1 MNILPYSNFHD
12 LNLDWLLQQVKQLRS
27 DVDGLIGSA
36 TPSNTT
42 PIMDGAGAPGSS
54 VNYSRGDHQH
64 PTDTSRASATDLADE
79 VTARTNKDLSLDG
92 DIAAVDAKIHF
103 SASNPLMDGSATAGF
118 STDQARADHIHPT
131 DTSRA
136 AAADLTQEISD
147 RSNADITLQNNINAV
162 DAKIVL
168 ATGAP
173 LMDSSSATPGS
184 STSMARAD
192 HVHPTDTSRAS
203 ATDLATLQARVDSFT
218 GSAIASD
225 AMPQMDGVGAAGT
238 GGNYSRG
245 DHVHPSDTTKLNKAG
260 DTMTGDFTLQGAFI
274 PEEDEQFLP
283 VNAIGWLR
291 VADVPYVY
299 GTRVRFDVVRKGDLV
314 PSEVHSITLAINQ
327 NGVTFIGEESAS
339 DVLYVDQIRYSN
351 AGKVDIHIDQN
362 YNSDIGVKISAIG
375 PTAAATMAIKLIPF
389 EGVAAAPVGETIVK
403 TVYFHTVAP
412 MTDVSDMIVWSSS
425 YVASHSDLKAYINNG
440 FLIMAGQLT
449 LVNSVAL
456 QGAFIATLP
465 ASLTC
470 MTNAQIIAEYSAD
483 EASEIDYLLP
493 MYIHSGTNIRC
504 ANNRNNQALTAPAS
518 GNVVRIA
525 AIIPLA

>member
-1 MNILPYSNFHD
+1 MNIFPYSNFHD
-12 LNLDWLLQQVKQLRS
+12 LNLDWLLEAVKQLRI

-36 TPSNTT
+36 APSNTT
-42 PIMDGAGAPGSS
+42 PQMDGAGAPGVS

-103 SASNPLMDGSATAGF
+103 SASNPLMDGSPTAGF

-147 RSNADITLQNNINAV
+147 RGNADITLQNNINAV

-203 ATDLATLQARVDSFT
+203 ATDLATLTARVDSFT

-245 DHVHPSDTTKLNKAG
+245 DHVHPSDTSKVNKSG
-260 DTMTGDFTLQGAFI
+260 DTVTGYLLETEEEQHIDGA
-274 PEEDEQFLP
+274 
-283 VNAIGWLR
+283 NTIGWIRIAEL
-291 VADVPYVY
+291 PQEP
-299 GTRVRFDVVRKGDLV
+299 GTTAVFNIVRQGSIA
-314 PSEVHSITLAINQ
+314 PSESHRIALNIMQ
-327 NGVTFIGEESAS
+327 NTISFDYEESVG
-339 DVLYVDQIRYSN
+339 DVCYITKIRYSN
-351 AGKVDIHIDQN
+351 AGAVDIYLDQN
-362 YNSDIGVKISAIG
+362 ATSDIGIFLDRYSSTEAKNRL
-375 PTAAATMAIKLIPF
+375 IKLITPT
-389 EGVAAAPVGETIVK
+389 GVSASPAGETIL
-403 TVYFHTVAP
+403 TEYTFAAN
-412 MTDVSDMIVWSSS
+412 SDTTGTITAGTFTGTIATYYLYRQGKIVT
-425 YVASHSDLKAYINNG
+425 G
-440 FLIMAGQLT
+440 FLNLT
-449 LVNSVAL
+449 I
-456 QGAFIATLP
+456 G
-465 ASLTC
+465 
-470 MTNAQIIAEYSAD
+470 TNAPAGGWRNVAAVPSGFRPLHNTDFNAVDNSTDESIHAKIYS
-483 EASEIDYLLP
+483 STGNIDIYPTSDKPVGRGILLSFT
-493 MYIHSGTNIRC
+493 YY
-504 ANNRNNQALTAPAS
+504 TA
-518 GNVVRIA
+518 
-525 AIIPLA
+525 

>member
-1 MNILPYSNFHD
+1 MNIFPYSNFHD
-12 LNLDWLLQQVKQLRS
+12 LNLDWLLQQVKQLRT

-42 PIMDGAGAPGSS
+42 PQMDGAGAPGVS

-64 PTDTSRASATDLADE
+64 PTDTSRASATALADE

-103 SASNPLMDGSATAGF
+103 SASNPLMDGAATAGF

-225 AMPQMDGVGAAGT
+225 ATPQMDGVGSAGT

-260 DTMTGDFTLQGAFI
+260 DTMTGDLLIDGVLVPRCEKKFKHT
-274 PEEDEQFLP
+274 D
-283 VNAIGWLR
+283 AIGWMR
-291 VADVPYVY
+291 IANVPNVP
-299 GTRVRFDVVRKGDLV
+299 GTTVNFEIVRKGDLV
-314 PSEVHSITLAINQ
+314 ASETHSITMRINRDSSID
-327 NGVTFIGEESAS
+327 FDKEFSLS
-339 DVLYVDQIRYSN
+339 DVCYVTSIRYTD
-351 AGKVDIHIDQN
+351 AGKVDIYISQN
-362 YNSDIGVKISAIG
+362 YASDVGVEMTAIA
-375 PTAAATMAIKLIPF
+375 PTEVETMAVQLITF
-389 EGVAAAPVGETIVK
+389 TGVSSTPPGETVVNYYDFVANTHGDIASLFTVNYSAGFTANRTGDVIELNYISESRTWSENDIVLYPQPAYLK
-403 TVYFHTVAP
+403 PNHGIWIVAYLNNN
-412 MTDVSDMIVWSSS
+412 IVILRFES
-425 YVASHSDLKAYINNG
+425 VNG
-440 FLIMAGQLT
+440 IMAWLFPGGQ
-449 LVNSVAL
+449 S
-456 QGAFIATLP
+456 IAGRL
-465 ASLTC
+465 
-470 MTNAQIIAEYSAD
+470 
-483 EASEIDYLLP
+483 YL
-493 MYIHSGTNIRC
+493 H
-504 ANNRNNQALTAPAS
+504 
-518 GNVVRIA
+518 VVYTI
-525 AIIPLA
+525 

>member
-1 MNILPYSNFHD
+1 MNIFPYSNFHD
-12 LNLDWLLQQVKQLRS
+12 LNLDWLLQQVKQLRT

-36 TPSNTT
+36 TPSDDT
-42 PIMDGAGAPGSS
+42 PVMDGAGAPGTS
-54 VNYSRGDHQH
+54 VSYARGDHQH

-103 SASNPLMDGSATAGF
+103 SASNPLMDGSPSAGF

-136 AAADLTQEISD
+136 AAADLTQEIND
-147 RSNADITLQNNINAV
+147 RGNADTTLQNNINAV

-225 AMPQMDGVGAAGT
+225 ATPQMDGVGAAGT

-245 DHVHPSDTTKLNKAG
+245 DHVHPSDTTKFDKAG
-260 DTMTGDFTLQGAFI
+260 GTVTGDTKFEKNVLM
-274 PEEDEQFLP
+274 DERQQFKN

-291 VADVPYVY
+291 CVEIPAEPGNGADIII
-299 GTRVRFDVVRKGDLV
+299 TRKGTV
-314 PSEVHSITLAINQ
+314 APSEVHKITFMYNQ
-327 NGVTFIGEESAS
+327 NGPSFVSEESVGDS
-339 DVLYVDQIRYSN
+339 LYITYIRYTN
-351 AGKVDIHIDQN
+351 VGKIDIYMDQT
-362 YNSDIGVKISAIG
+362 YESDIGVDIRPFATTDANFKTIKTIPISG
-375 PTAAATMAIKLIPF
+375 VSPTP
-389 EGVAAAPVGETIVK
+389 PGETTLLDYQFIQNGNRKYKRVTLSAQSLTSGYIQYVDPDISPSSFIQVSPK
-403 TVYFHTVAP
+403 YGYSEPYLIYNVQPRYGSLFIYYRNPDGTTP
-412 MTDVSDMIVWSSS
+412 TD
-425 YVASHSDLKAYINNG
+425 G
-440 FLIMAGQLT
+440 TLT
-449 LVNSVAL
+449 S
-456 QGAFIATLP
+456 AFIT
-465 ASLTC
+465 
-470 MTNAQIIAEYSAD
+470 
-483 EASEIDYLLP
+483 ID
-493 MYIHSGTNIRC
+493 
-504 ANNRNNQALTAPAS
+504 NR
-518 GNVVRIA
+518 
-525 AIIPLA
+525 

>member
-1 MNILPYSNFHD
+1 MNIFPYSNFHD
-12 LNLDWLLQQVKQLRS
+12 LNLDWLLQQVKQLRT

-42 PIMDGAGAPGSS
+42 PQMDGTGAAGSS
-54 VNYSRGDHQH
+54 VNYARGDHQH
-64 PTDTSRASATDLADE
+64 PTDTSRASASDLADE

-103 SASNPLMDGSATAGF
+103 SASNPLMDGSPSAGF

-225 AMPQMDGVGAAGT
+225 ATPQMDGVGAAGT

-245 DHVHPSDTTKLNKAG
+245 DHVHPSDTTKVNKAG
-260 DTMTGDFTLQGAFI
+260 DTITGVLI
-274 PEEDEQFLP
+274 IEPEERFKA
-283 VNAIGWLR
+283 VNAVGWLR
-291 VADVPYVY
+291 IATVPDVP

-314 PSEVHSITLAINQ
+314 PAEVHSITLAINQ
-327 NGVTFIGEESAS
+327 NFVEFVGEESCS
-339 DVLYVDQIRYSN
+339 DVCYVDQIRYTN

-375 PTAAATMAIKLIPF
+375 PTKSDTEAIELIPF
-389 EGVAAAPVGETIVK
+389 TGISATPPGETVFADY
-403 TVYFHTVAP
+403 YFSATAP
-412 MTDVSDMIVWSSS
+412 MTDVSDLITWDSNYVSSHADMKV
-425 YVASHSDLKAYINNG
+425 YKDGKKLIFAGQITLVASV
-440 FLIMAGQLT
+440 T
-449 LVNSVAL
+449 L
-456 QGAFIATLP
+456 QGAFIATIP

-470 MTNAQIIAEYSAD
+470 QTNAQIIAEYSPN
-483 EASEIDYLLP
+483 EATQADYLLP
-493 MYIHSGTNIRC
+493 MYIHNGTNIRC
-504 ANNRNNQALTAPAS
+504 ANNKNNQDLTAPAS
-518 GNVVRIA
+518 GNLVRIS
-525 AIIPLA
+525 AIIPLS

>member
-1 MNILPYSNFHD
+1 MNIFPYSNFHD
-12 LNLDWLLQQVKQLRS
+12 LNLDWLLQQVKQLRT

-36 TPSNTT
+36 TPSDAT
-42 PIMDGAGAPGSS
+42 PEMDGAGAPGTS
-54 VNYSRGDHQH
+54 VSYARGDHQH
-64 PTDTSRASATDLADE
+64 PTDTSRASATALADE
-79 VTARTNKDLSLDG
+79 VTARTNKDLALDG

-103 SASNPLMDGSATAGF
+103 SASNPLMDGSPSAGF

-136 AAADLTQEISD
+136 SATDLTQEISD
-147 RSNADITLQNNINAV
+147 RGAADITLQNNINAV

-203 ATDLATLQARVDSFT
+203 ATDLATLTARVDSFT

-225 AMPQMDGVGAAGT
+225 ATPQMDGVGAAGT

-260 DTMTGDFTLQGAFI
+260 DTMTGDFILEGAFI
-274 PEEDEQFLP
+274 PEEDEQFKP
-283 VNAIGWLR
+283 INAIGWLR

-327 NGVTFIGEESAS
+327 NGVTFNDEQSVS
-339 DVLYVDQIRYSN
+339 DVLYVDKIRYSN

-362 YNSDIGVKISAIG
+362 YNSDLGVKISAIG
-375 PTAAATMAIKLIPF
+375 PTAAATKAIKLIPF
-389 EGVAAAPVGETIVK
+389 EGVASSPAGET
-403 TVYFHTVAP
+403 
-412 MTDVSDMIVWSSS
+412 ML
-425 YVASHSDLKAYINNG
+425 ASHGFITTNQEVTPYEIYSFSIPTNGNIEIEISGTSETSFLLSAYGLLTGFRALYYCAGYVTGSRCSANG
-440 FLIMAGQLT
+440 LVTDNQITIDFASYTSEFKFKITNTAPTNALIKIMAFDPDTKFT
-449 LVNSVAL
+449 LA
-456 QGAFIATLP
+456 
-465 ASLTC
+465 
-470 MTNAQIIAEYSAD
+470 
-483 EASEIDYLLP
+483 
-493 MYIHSGTNIRC
+493 
-504 ANNRNNQALTAPAS
+504 
-518 GNVVRIA
+518 
-525 AIIPLA
+525 

>member
-1 MNILPYSNFHD
+1 MNIYPYSNFHD
-12 LNLDWLLQQVKQLRS
+12 LNLDWLLQQVKVLRA

-42 PIMDGAGAPGSS
+42 PQMDGAGAPGVS

-64 PTDTSRASATDLADE
+64 PTDTSRASATALADE

-103 SASNPLMDGSATAGF
+103 SVSNPLMDGSPSAGF

-136 AAADLTQEISD
+136 ASADLTQEISD
-147 RSNADITLQNNINAV
+147 RGNADITLQNNINAV

-225 AMPQMDGVGAAGT
+225 AMPQMDGVGSAGT

-245 DHVHPSDTTKLNKAG
+245 DHVHPSDTSKVNKSG
-260 DTMTGDFTLQGAFI
+260 DTMTGDLRIEGALVPLHEI
-274 PEEDEQFLP
+274 QFMH
-283 VNAIGWLR
+283 VNSIGWIR
-291 VADVPYVY
+291 IADVPNIP
-299 GTRVRFDVVRKGDLV
+299 GTWARFAVVRKGDV
-314 PSEVHSITLAINQ
+314 APSELHTIELFINQ
-327 NGVTFIGEESAS
+327 SGVTFKNEESHC
-339 DVLYVDQIRYSN
+339 DVLYVNKIRYSN
-351 AGKVDIHIDQN
+351 AGKVDIHMDQTDA
-362 YNSDIGVKISAIG
+362 SDIGVRLIAVG
-375 PTAAATMAIKLIPF
+375 PTETITNNVKLIPF
-389 EGVAAAPVGETIVK
+389 EGVAAAPGGETILLEHTFETAMQHTFTAQIQAGG
-403 TVYFHTVAP
+403 TVTIPTLTNYKI
-412 MTDVSDMIVWSSS
+412 MEMIVNTDSSNPSSS
-425 YVASHSDLKAYINNG
+425 RGSVLMVPTTGVRYTPVTVGSTASYIRIDLSSAGVLSFMSSGISGLYIISINAY
-440 FLIMAGQLT
+440 M
-449 LVNSVAL
+449 
-456 QGAFIATLP
+456 
-465 ASLTC
+465 
-470 MTNAQIIAEYSAD
+470 
-483 EASEIDYLLP
+483 
-493 MYIHSGTNIRC
+493 
-504 ANNRNNQALTAPAS
+504 
-518 GNVVRIA
+518 
-525 AIIPLA
+525 

>member
-1 MNILPYSNFHD
+1 MNIFPYSNFHD
-12 LNLDWLLQQVKQLRS
+12 LNLDWLLQQVKELRT

-42 PIMDGAGAPGSS
+42 PQMDGAGAPGVS

-64 PTDTSRASATDLADE
+64 PTDTSRASATALADE
-79 VTARTNKDLSLDG
+79 VTARTNKDLSLDS

-147 RSNADITLQNNINAV
+147 RANADITLQNNINAV

-203 ATDLATLQARVDSFT
+203 ATDLATLTARVDSFT

-225 AMPQMDGVGAAGT
+225 AMPQMDGVGSAGT

-245 DHVHPSDTTKLNKAG
+245 DHVHPSDTSKVNKNG
-260 DTMTGDFTLQGAFI
+260 DTMTGTLRMEADLIQTYEQGFTDI
-274 PEEDEQFLP
+274 D
-283 VNAIGWLR
+283 AIGWVR
-291 VADVPYVY
+291 IADVPYVY
-299 GTRVRFDVVRKGDLV
+299 GTLVDFSIVRKGDV
-314 PSEVHSITLAINQ
+314 APSESHQVSLVINQ
-327 NGVTFIGEESAS
+327 NGVTFIKEVSES
-339 DVLYVDQIRYSN
+339 DVLYVTKIRYSN
-351 AGKVDIHIDQN
+351 AGKVDIYMDQA
-362 YNSDIGVKISAIG
+362 YSSDIGVKIKAIA
-375 PTAAATMAIKLIPF
+375 PTEAYTQAIKIIPF
-389 EGVAAAPVGETIVK
+389 EGVSATPAGETILTTFNFAENRHPNYIK
-403 TVYFHTVAP
+403 HHDDTVSNTYTMGVNNYAAVPYPVGLNGNNVLAIELLEWNTNDGAFTFIPYSGTPTGWWYIFGHAGDVL
-412 MTDVSDMIVWSSS
+412 TDVKFRYW
-425 YVASHSDLKAYINNG
+425 YI
-440 FLIMAGQLT
+440 
-449 LVNSVAL
+449 
-456 QGAFIATLP
+456 
-465 ASLTC
+465 
-470 MTNAQIIAEYSAD
+470 E
-483 EASEIDYLLP
+483 E
-493 MYIHSGTNIRC
+493 
-504 ANNRNNQALTAPAS
+504 
-518 GNVVRIA
+518 
-525 AIIPLA
+525 

>member
-1 MNILPYSNFHD
+1 MNIYPYSNFHD
-12 LNLDWLLQQVKQLRS
+12 LNLDWLLQNVKQLRT

-42 PIMDGAGAPGSS
+42 PQMDGAGAPGVS

-64 PTDTSRASATDLADE
+64 PTDTSRASATALADE
-79 VTARTNKDLSLDG
+79 ITARTNKDLSLDG

-103 SASNPLMDGSATAGF
+103 SASNPLMDGSPSAGF

-203 ATDLATLQARVDSFT
+203 ATDLATLTARVDSFT

-225 AMPQMDGVGAAGT
+225 AMPQMDGVGSAGT

-260 DTMTGDFTLQGAFI
+260 DTMTGDLKIDGVLVPRCEKKFKHT
-274 PEEDEQFLP
+274 D
-283 VNAIGWLR
+283 AIGWMR
-291 VADVPYVY
+291 IANVPNVP
-299 GTRVRFDVVRKGDLV
+299 GTTVNFEIVRKGDLV
-314 PSEVHSITLAINQ
+314 ASETHTITMRINRDSIDFEKEFSL
-327 NGVTFIGEESAS
+327 S
-339 DVLYVDQIRYSN
+339 DVCYVDSIRYTD
-351 AGKVDIHIDQN
+351 AGKVDVYINQN
-362 YNSDIGVKISAIG
+362 YASDVGVEMTAIA
-375 PTAAATMAIKLIPF
+375 PTELETMAIKLVTF
-389 EGVAAAPVGETIVK
+389 TGVSSTPPGETVLTSYGFVANTHADITTLFTVNYAAVFTAKRTGDVIELNYQSESRTWAESDIVLFPQPAYLK
-403 TVYFHTVAP
+403 PNHYIWVTGWLNTKPVVLRFDYTNGLMAWVFPGGENITGRLYLTVVYT
-412 MTDVSDMIVWSSS
+412 I
-425 YVASHSDLKAYINNG
+425 
-440 FLIMAGQLT
+440 
-449 LVNSVAL
+449 
-456 QGAFIATLP
+456 
-465 ASLTC
+465 
-470 MTNAQIIAEYSAD
+470 
-483 EASEIDYLLP
+483 
-493 MYIHSGTNIRC
+493 
-504 ANNRNNQALTAPAS
+504 
-518 GNVVRIA
+518 
-525 AIIPLA
+525 

>member
-1 MNILPYSNFHD
+1 MNIFPYSNFHD
-12 LNLDWLLQQVKQLRS
+12 LNLDWLLQQVKELRS

-36 TPSNTT
+36 TPSNT
-42 PIMDGAGAPGSS
+42 PPVMDGVAAPGSS
-54 VNYSRGDHQH
+54 TNYARGDHVH
-64 PTDTSRASATDLADE
+64 PTDTSRASATALADE

-184 STSMARAD
+184 STSLARAD

-203 ATDLATLQARVDSFT
+203 ATDLATLTARVDSFT

-225 AMPQMDGVGAAGT
+225 AMPQMDGVGSAGT

-245 DHVHPSDTTKLNKAG
+245 DHVHPSDTSKLNKAG
-260 DTMTGDFTLQGAFI
+260 DTMTGDFTLEGSFI
-274 PEEDEQFLP
+274 PEEDEQFKP
-283 VNAIGWLR
+283 INAIGWLR
-291 VADVPYVY
+291 IADVPYVY
-299 GTRVRFDVVRKGDLV
+299 GTRVRFDVVRKGDVV

-327 NGVTFIGEESAS
+327 NGVSFTGEESAS

-375 PTAAATMAIKLIPF
+375 PTAAATKAIKLIPF
-389 EGVAAAPVGETIVK
+389 EGVAVSPAGETIVK
-403 TVYFHTVAP
+403 SVYFHDVAP
-412 MTDVSDMIVWSSS
+412 KTDVSDLIIWNSS
-425 YVASHSDLKAYINNG
+425 YVSNHANMKAYLNNG
-440 FLIMAGQLT
+440 FLLITGFLV
-449 LVNSVAL
+449 LVNSIDIS
-456 QGAFIATLP
+456 GAILATLP

-470 MTNAQIIAEYSAD
+470 LNNATLMAQYSSSD
-483 EASEIDYLLP
+483 GTDTTHELP
-493 MYIHSGTNIRC
+493 MSIYGGTNIRT
-504 ANNRNNQALTAPAS
+504 ANNHNNSALIAPTT

-525 AIIPLA
+525 ATIPLA

>member
-1 MNILPYSNFHD
+1 MNIFPYSNFHD
-12 LNLDWLLQQVKQLRS
+12 LNLDWLLQQVKQLRT

-42 PIMDGAGAPGSS
+42 PQMDGVGAAGNS

-64 PTDTSRASATDLADE
+64 PTDTSRASASALADE

-103 SASNPLMDGSATAGF
+103 SASNPLMDGSPTAGF

-147 RSNADITLQNNINAV
+147 RGAADITLQNNINAV

-203 ATDLATLQARVDSFT
+203 ATDLATLTARVDSFT

-225 AMPQMDGVGAAGT
+225 AMPQMDGAGSAGT

-245 DHVHPSDTTKLNKAG
+245 DHVHPSDTSKVSKSG
-260 DTMTGDFTLQGAFI
+260 DTMTGDLTIDGALI
-274 PEEDEQFLP
+274 PHHEFQFMHI
-283 VNAIGWLR
+283 NAIGWIR
-291 VADVPYVY
+291 IANVPNVP
-299 GTRVRFDVVRKGDLV
+299 GTCVKFTIVRKGDIA
-314 PSEVHSITLAINQ
+314 PSEIHSIDLCINQ
-327 NGVTFIGEESAS
+327 SEVTFRNERSTG

-351 AGKVDIHIDQN
+351 AGKVDIHMDQADA
-362 YNSDIGVKISAIG
+362 SDIGVQIIAVG
-375 PTAAATMAIKLIPF
+375 PTESATKNVKLIPF
-389 EGVAAAPVGETIVK
+389 EGVASSPVGEVILRGYTFVETTEGKITFTPITGSVFRSCHYSRIGS
-403 TVYFHTVAP
+403 VCYLHI
-412 MTDVSDMIVWSSS
+412 DM
-425 YVASHSDLKAYINNG
+425 NG
-440 FLIMAGQLT
+440 LT
-449 LVNSVAL
+449 PNTNTHI
-456 QGAFIATLP
+456 FTLP
-465 ASLTC
+465 LGFRPEYRTAIMGMGQESYDADASCSISDDGT
-470 MTNAQIIAEYSAD
+470 IYVYSSDHYAL
-483 EASEIDYLLP
+483 IDGSF
-493 MYIHSGTNIRC
+493 ICIT
-504 ANNRNNQALTAPAS
+504 
-518 GNVVRIA
+518 
-525 AIIPLA
+525 

>member
-1 MNILPYSNFHD
+1 MNIYPYSNFHD
-12 LNLDWLLQQVKQLRS
+12 LNLDWLLQQVKQLRT

-42 PIMDGAGAPGSS
+42 PQMDGAGAPGVS

-64 PTDTSRASATDLADE
+64 PTDTSRASVTALADE

-103 SASNPLMDGSATAGF
+103 SASNPLMDGSPTAGF

-136 AAADLTQEISD
+136 AAADLTQEIND

-203 ATDLATLQARVDSFT
+203 ATDLATLTARVDSFT

-225 AMPQMDGVGAAGT
+225 AMPQMDGVGSAGT

-245 DHVHPSDTTKLNKAG
+245 DHVHPSDTSKVNKSG
-260 DTMTGDFTLQGAFI
+260 DTMTGDLRIDGALVPLHELKFMH
-274 PEEDEQFLP
+274 
-283 VNAIGWLR
+283 VNSIGWIR
-291 VADVPYVY
+291 IADVPNIP
-299 GTRVRFDVVRKGDLV
+299 GTWVKFAIVRKGDIA
-314 PSEVHSITLAINQ
+314 PSEIHTIELCINQ
-327 NGVTFIGEESAS
+327 TAGVTFKTENSYG
-339 DVLYVDQIRYSN
+339 DVLYVDKIRYSN
-351 AGKVDIHIDQN
+351 AGKVDIHMDQTDE
-362 YNSDIGVKISAIG
+362 SDIGVRLTAVG
-375 PTAAATMAIKLIPF
+375 PTENITNDVKLIPF
-389 EGVAAAPVGETIVK
+389 QGVAPSPGGETILMDHTFSANTYYHDNNVTNGVRHIVDRRGDMVTVTIEAAGGVLCAAGQYT
-403 TVYFHTVAP
+403 TVY
-412 MTDVSDMIVWSSS
+412 
-425 YVASHSDLKAYINNG
+425 
-440 FLIMAGQLT
+440 
-449 LVNSVAL
+449 
-456 QGAFIATLP
+456 TLP
-465 ASLTC
+465 LEFAPQASVYT
-470 MTNAQIIAEYSAD
+470 MVDPY
-483 EASEIDYLLP
+483 
-493 MYIHSGTNIRC
+493 G
-504 ANNRNNQALTAPAS
+504 ANNIIGAMIDTNGRIQLYPVLAGTDYYRFTITYALY
-518 GNVVRIA
+518 
-525 AIIPLA
+525 

>member
-1 MNILPYSNFHD
+1 MNIYPYSNFHD
-12 LNLDWLLQQVKQLRS
+12 LNLDWLLEAVKQLRT

-42 PIMDGAGAPGSS
+42 PQMDGAGAPGVS

-64 PTDTSRASATDLADE
+64 PTDTSRASATALADE

-103 SASNPLMDGSATAGF
+103 SASNPLMDGSPSAGF

-147 RSNADITLQNNINAV
+147 RGNADITLQNNINAV

-203 ATDLATLQARVDSFT
+203 ATDLATLTARVDSFT

-245 DHVHPSDTTKLNKAG
+245 DHVHPSDTSKVDKAG
-260 DTMTGDFTLQGAFI
+260 DTMTGPLTLQGYFM
-274 PEEDEQFLP
+274 PEQQKGFKH

-291 VADVPYVY
+291 IADVPNVP
-299 GTRVRFDVVRKGDLV
+299 GTIVEFKIVRKGDLA
-314 PSEVHSITLAINQ
+314 PAETHEISLRINQ
-327 NGVTFIGEESAS
+327 SSIAFENEWSHS
-339 DVLYVDQIRYSN
+339 DVLYVDKIRYSN
-351 AGKVDIHIDQN
+351 AGKVDIHVDQN
-362 YNSDIGVKISAIG
+362 YASDIGVEISMVA
-375 PTAAATMAIKLIPF
+375 PTAAYTENITLLPF
-389 EGVAAAPVGETIVK
+389 TGVSAAPAGETILVTRNLHILTDEEIIDISNLFVK
-403 TVYFHTVAP
+403 NPAITDMVSTVNALYDPATRLVTVNFSAYTPGSTFTTSTPIFTCSNSDYFPTATRYGAAMV
-412 MTDVSDMIVWSSS
+412 MTTEWYPYNVTMDTSGDIIQHFS
-425 YVASHSDLKAYINNG
+425 
-440 FLIMAGQLT
+440 
-449 LVNSVAL
+449 NSCKRV
-456 QGAFIATLP
+456 F
-465 ASLTC
+465 
-470 MTNAQIIAEYSAD
+470 
-483 EASEIDYLLP
+483 
-493 MYIHSGTNIRC
+493 GTMVYTI
-504 ANNRNNQALTAPAS
+504 
-518 GNVVRIA
+518 
-525 AIIPLA
+525 